1 LANTGIAGAAV
12 VAEKLRT
19 AVESLGLEHAAS
31 AFGRVTIS
39 LGVAAAVP
47 DRRSSPDRLM
57 GAADRALYQAK
68 AEGRN
73 RVQVA
78 GASAVAAGRAG

>member
-1 LANTGIAGAAV
+1 M
-12 VAEKLRT
+12 
-19 AVESLGLEHAAS
+19 ESLGLEHAGS
-31 AFGRVTIS
+31 TFGRVTIS

-68 AEGRN
+68 AGGRN
-73 RVQVA
+73 RVHVA
-78 GASAVAAGRAG
+78 GARRSATLQVG